1 MFEEGAPADFIL
13 IGATTR
19 DPSELN
25 MALRSRCAE
34 IFFEPLTPSDIER
47 IVRQAAKRLEVELE
61 KGVEAIIAE
70 YTIEGRKATR
80 ILADAVSIALFKRR
94 ENRGTLTEPVQIT
107 KDDVREIIKSARL
120 TPAISIKGSD
130 ELEVG
135 KIFGLGVRG
144 FLGSNI
150 EIEAIAYKREDG
162 NGTIRFNETAGSM
175 AKDSLFNASAVF
187 RALTQEDI
195 RNYDV
200 HVNIVGGGRID
211 GPSAGV
217 AMLIAI
223 ISAVKGVPI
232 PQNIAV
238 TGEVSLRGNVKPIG
252 SVHEKVFAARQ
263 AGIRT
268 VFVPEVNH
276 EELPRYI
283 SGVRV
288 IGVKSVEE
296 ILQYV
301 FDNKLHLE
309 SIRRQAINR

>member
-1 MFEEGAPADFIL
+1 
-13 IGATTR
+13 
-19 DPSELN
+19 

-144 FLGSNI
+144 FLGSII

-211 GPSAGV
+211 GPSAGWQC
-217 AMLIAI
+217 L
-223 ISAVKGVPI
+223 
-232 PQNIAV
+232 
-238 TGEVSLRGNVKPIG
+238 
-252 SVHEKVFAARQ
+252 
-263 AGIRT
+263 
-268 VFVPEVNH
+268 
-276 EELPRYI
+276 
-283 SGVRV
+283 
-288 IGVKSVEE
+288 
-296 ILQYV
+296 LQ
-301 FDNKLHLE
+301 
-309 SIRRQAINR
+309 S